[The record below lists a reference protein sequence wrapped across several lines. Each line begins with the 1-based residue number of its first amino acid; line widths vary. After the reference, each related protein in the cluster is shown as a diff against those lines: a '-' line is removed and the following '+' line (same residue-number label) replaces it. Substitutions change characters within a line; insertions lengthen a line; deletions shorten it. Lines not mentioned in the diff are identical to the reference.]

1 MANYKIVKEPAY
13 KQYHPK
19 DTWQVV
25 LCWKKGG
32 FDWQSVQFESESK
45 EECERYLKELQSK

>member
-1 MANYKIVKEPAY
+1 MANYKIVKASAY

-25 LCWKKGG
+25 LCWKKAG
-32 FDWQSVQFESESK
+32 FNWQMVEFESESK
-45 EECERYLKELQSK
+45 AECERYLKEIQS

>member
-1 MANYKIVKEPAY
+1 MADYKIVKASAY

-25 LCWKKGG
+25 LCWKKAG
-32 FDWQSVQFESESK
+32 FDWQLVQFESEDK
-45 EECERYLKELQSK
+45 KECEEYLKELQSK